1 MIARDRTTSARRL
14 AAFAAAV
21 LGAAMLVVPAVSGGA
36 SGGASPPGDEENPCL
51 GPERGQL
58 LCPDLRIAPP
68 THMFKERTRNGHLLL
83 HAQNN
88 IRSRGRGPIEVRG
101 IRSGP
106 KEMEVRQ
113 RIRRVGGGR
122 LAIET
127 DAELY
132 FYPIPGQYRY
142 WKFHD
147 AASFEIW
154 TLDSEGALKRRVRT
168 GPKVNYCLRD
178 LERTQSSPQSPNH
191 RVYPSCSQD
200 PNRKSIV
207 LGTSV
212 GWSDIYPADYHENYI
227 DITGLRG
234 CYAFV
239 HVADPSQHLFELDED
254 NNDDRVL
261 IRLPSANKVSSC

>member
-1 MIARDRTTSARRL
+1 MTARAGTNSVCRRVAL
-14 AAFAAAV
+14 AAAMCCAV
-21 LGAAMLVVPAVSGGA
+21 LLAPTASGGA
-36 SGGASPPGDEENPCL
+36 SGGASPPAAEENPCT
-51 GPERGQL
+51 GPERKQL
-58 LCPDLRIAPP
+58 LCPDLRMAPP
-68 THMFKERTRNGHLLL
+68 THMFKERAPNGHLLL

-113 RIRRVGGGR
+113 RIHRVGGGK
-122 LAIET
+122 LTINT

-142 WKFHD
+142 WKFHE
-147 AASFEIW
+147 AAAFEIW
-154 TLDSEGALKRRVRT
+154 AVDSEGALSRRVRT
-168 GPKVNYCLRD
+168 GPKLNYCLRD
-178 LERTQSSPQSPNH
+178 LERTQPSSKSPRH

-200 PNRKSIV
+200 PSRRSVV

-227 DITGLRG
+227 DISGLRG

-254 NNDDRVL
+254 NNDNRSL
-261 IRLPSANKVSSC
+261 IRLPAAKKVRSC